1 MCFCTLAFLLSIG
14 NYMKFIDIAEIKVKS
29 GDGGPGMSHFRREKY
44 VPAGGPDG
52 GNGGNGGNVY
62 LVATTD
68 LSTLLDFR
76 YQRFH
81 EAEPGGKGGTNN
93 RQGRRGDDLILKVP
107 CGTVAFDAETG
118 DIIGEVIEEDDK
130 LLLVEGGKGGIGN
143 TIFAT
148 SRNQA
153 PTRTIPPTAGT
164 NRMIRLELKMLADV
178 GIIGSPNAGKST
190 LITVISAAR
199 PKVADYPFTTLIPTL
214 GVVSHKD
221 FTPFAVADVPGLIA
235 GASQGKGLGHDFLR
249 HIERT
254 RVLVHM
260 VDGSQETPEAMI
272 ADYEGILDELRL
284 YDKKLLERPRITVI
298 SKVDSLA
305 GDEAETSAENQ
316 EALDSFKQHLKQK
329 KQNYLLISS
338 AFRIGISELLD
349 NVITLLNEEK
359 L

>member
-1 MCFCTLAFLLSIG
+1 
-14 NYMKFIDIAEIKVKS
+14 MKFIDLAEIKVKS
-29 GDGGPGMSHFRREKY
+29 GDGGQGMSHFRREKY

-52 GNGGNGGNVY
+52 GNGGNGGSVY
-62 LVATTD
+62 LLATTD

-81 EAEPGGKGGTNN
+81 EAEAGGRGGTNN
-93 RQGRRGDDLILKVP
+93 RQGKCGENLILKVP
-107 CGTVAFDAETG
+107 CGTMAYDADTSELIG
-118 DIIGEVIEEDDK
+118 DVTQENEK

-153 PTRTIPPTAGT
+153 PTRTIPPTVGT

-178 GIIGSPNAGKST
+178 AIIGCPNAGKST

-199 PKVADYPFTTLIPTL
+199 PKVADYPFTTLVPTL

-221 FTPFAVADVPGLIA
+221 SAPFAVADVPGLIA
-235 GASQGKGLGHDFLR
+235 GASQGNGLGHDFLR

-254 RVLVHM
+254 RVLIHLI
-260 VDGSQETPEAMI
+260 DGSQETAQAMI
-272 ADYEGILDELRL
+272 SDYEGILEELRL

-298 SKVDSLA
+298 SKIDSLA
-305 GDEAETSAENQ
+305 GDDVELSPENA
-316 EALDSFKQHLKQK
+316 EALEGFKQHLKQK
-329 KQNYLLISS
+329 KQSYYQISS
-338 AFRIGISELLD
+338 AFRKGVSEVLDKVVGLL
-349 NVITLLNEEK
+349 VESK
-359 L
+359 S